1 MLAPR
6 LPARARELRA
16 LQLDDST
23 LVERLLCD
31 DSRGSGT
38 WRRLLTRADFVP
50 DGFTA
55 AERMNGEVLLDPSE
69 SDFGSWLSGVIA
81 GKLRRVAPP
90 TGGGVDGDRDWRD
103 GGEGGDD
110 DRADADPA
118 VVAFCREQ
126 TMRLLEH
133 TVAGVPVA
141 RTLANQEV
149 PSVVDRVMAHC
160 VFGDVRAPVVT
171 HRTYAH
177 RSVRVALELASL
189 VVERCGQDLAALL
202 RYSLAA
208 GLIGAGQKLRA
219 PGPGTALPLDASG
232 DPAAVARGLWPKY
245 RELAERP
252 LLVDHWEAFRADVL
266 DGPRRLVWFFDD
278 CAETVLDLLLLD
290 RLVAANPRLR
300 LTLVPK
306 SLPCYTDADAAL
318 VLRLLDSPRLRA
330 LGVDRLR
337 TTDVCTTGPSM
348 ATANLRKLSPE
359 LARALDT
366 AECVLVKGT
375 NVHEMFQGGIS
386 KVMYTGFVLV
396 SEFNESAI
404 GVDATTAPL
413 FLVRS
418 EPGEYTNWGFEGR
431 RDRTVRYADGREVRL
446 CWSTLMDR
454 ERRKRCTEPDLLH
467 DELRLLDALAE
478 QVAPRTRAAL
488 ASERERVSR
497 LLHRLTG
504 ATGAIAATAR
514 PTPAHTLS

>member
-1 MLAPR
+1 M
-6 LPARARELRA
+6 
-16 LQLDDST
+16 LQLDDAT

-69 SDFGSWLSGVIA
+69 SDFGPWLSGVIA
-81 GKLRRVAPP
+81 GKLRRAAPP
-90 TGGGVDGDRDWRD
+90 TGGGLDGDGDWRD

-110 DRADADPA
+110 DRGDADPA
-118 VVAFCREQ
+118 VVAFCRDQ

-149 PSVVDRVMAHC
+149 PSVVDRVIAHC
-160 VFGDVRAPVVT
+160 VFGDVRAPVLT

-219 PGPGTALPLDASG
+219 PGPGMALPLDASG

-252 LLVDHWEAFRADVL
+252 LLVDHWETFRAEVL
-266 DGPRRLVWFFDD
+266 DGPCRLVWFFDD
-278 CAETVLDLLLLD
+278 RAETVIDLLLLD

-337 TTDVCTTGPSM
+337 STDVCTTGPSM

-359 LARALDT
+359 LTRALDT
-366 AECVLVKGT
+366 ADRVFVKGT

-418 EPGEYTNWGFEGR
+418 APGEYTNWGFEGR
-431 RDRTVRYADGREVRL
+431 RDRTVRYAGGREVRL

-454 ERRKRCTEPDLLH
+454 ERRRRCTEPDLLR
-467 DELRLLDALAE
+467 DELRLLEALTE
-478 QVAPRTRAAL
+478 QVPPRTRAAL

-504 ATGAIAATAR
+504 ATGATAATPG
-514 PTPAHTLS
+514 PTPASPLP

>member
-1 MLAPR
+1 M
-6 LPARARELRA
+6 RA
-16 LQLDDST
+16 LDLDDAR

-31 DSRGSGT
+31 DSRGSEA
-38 WRRLLTRADFVP
+38 WRRLLARADFVP

-55 AERMNGEVLLDPSE
+55 AERMNGGVLLGPSE
-69 SDFGSWLSGVIA
+69 SDFGSWLSGMIA
-81 GKLRRVAPP
+81 GKLRRVTPP
-90 TGGGVDGDRDWRD
+90 AGGGADGADGDHGSGWGGHGDGRDR
-103 GGEGGDD
+103 GDD
-110 DRADADPA
+110 DRGDADPA
-118 VVAFCREQ
+118 VVAFCHEQ

-133 TVAGVPVA
+133 SVAGAPVA

-149 PSVVDRVMAHC
+149 PSVVDRVIAHC

-177 RSVRVALELASL
+177 RSVRVALELASS
-189 VVERCGQDLAALL
+189 VAERCGQDLAALL

-219 PGPGTALPLDASG
+219 PGPGTALPVGDSD

-266 DGPRRLVWFFDD
+266 DGPCRLVWFFDD
-278 CAETVLDLLLLD
+278 CAETVIDLLLLD
-290 RLVAANPRLR
+290 RLVAANPRLQ

-306 SLPCYTDADAAL
+306 SLPCYTDADTAL

-330 LGVDRLR
+330 LGVERLR
-337 TTDVCTTGPSM
+337 ATDVCTTGPSM
-348 ATANLRKLSPE
+348 ATANLRKVSPE
-359 LARALDT
+359 LARALDE
-366 AECVLVKGT
+366 AQCVFVKGT
-375 NVHEMFQGGIS
+375 NIHEMFQGGIS

-404 GVDATTAPL
+404 GVDASTAPL
-413 FLVRS
+413 LLVRS
-418 EPGEYTNWGFEGR
+418 GPGEYTNWGFEGR
-431 RDRTVRYADGREVRL
+431 RNRTVRYADGREVPL

-454 ERRKRCTEPDLLH
+454 ERRTQCTEPALLR
-467 DELRLLDALAE
+467 DELHLLTSLAG

-488 ASERERVSR
+488 ESERERVSR
-497 LLHRLTG
+497 RLHQLTG
-504 ATGAIAATAR
+504 ATAGPI
-514 PTPAHTLS
+514 PSPTLSS